1 MTQIGMIIG
10 TSTKYA
16 LKQALLI
23 LVTIYVHGCGVKYG
37 FTGGSIPEG
46 MKTYTV
52 DFFEN
57 TAPIVNPT
65 LSQSFTEA
73 VKERIRSQSSLSQV
87 TNDGDAI
94 FEGRITGYSIAPA
107 AVEAGT
113 DRAALNRLSITVNVK
128 YTNTI
133 NPEDNFEQPFT
144 RFKDFAG
151 SIPAQEDAL
160 IREINQMLTEDI
172 YNRAFA
178 NW

>member
-1 MTQIGMIIG
+1 MIVNTLRWAAFLWVATFIQ
-10 TSTKYA
+10 S
-16 LKQALLI
+16 
-23 LVTIYVHGCGVKYG
+23 CGVKYG
-37 FTGGSIPEG
+37 FSGGSIPEG
-46 MKTYTV
+46 TKTYTV

-73 VKERIRSQSSLSQV
+73 LKERIRSQSSLSQV
-87 TNDGDAI
+87 DANGDAT

-128 YTNTI
+128 YTN
-133 NPEDNFEQPFT
+133 NKKPEDNFEQPFT
-144 RFKDFAG
+144 RFKDFSSAGG
-151 SIPAQEDAL
+151 SIPAQEEAL
-160 IREINQMLTEDI
+160 IRDINQMLTEDI
-172 YNRAFA
+172 FNRAFA

>member
-1 MTQIGMIIG
+1 MT
-10 TSTKYA
+10 TPKKVTY
-16 LKQALLI
+16 LLTLLAI
-23 LVTIYVHGCGVKYG
+23 VSLHGCGIKYG

-52 DFFEN
+52 EFFEN

-65 LSQSFTEA
+65 LSQTFTEA
-73 VKERIRSQSSLSQV
+73 LKERIRSQSSLSQV
-87 TNDGDAI
+87 TNEGDAI

-133 NPEDNFEQPFT
+133 NPEDNFDQPFT
-144 RFKDFAG
+144 RFKDFSSAGG
-151 SIPAQEDAL
+151 SIPAQEEAL
-160 IREINQMLTEDI
+160 IRDINQMLTEDI

>member
-1 MTQIGMIIG
+1 MMTTAKLVKCVM
-10 TSTKYA
+10 T
-16 LKQALLI
+16 LLVI
-23 LVTIYVHGCGVKYG
+23 VAIDGCGVKYG

-52 DFFEN
+52 EFFEN

-65 LSQSFTEA
+65 LSQTFTEA
-73 VKERIRSQSSLSQV
+73 LKERIRSQSSLSQV
-87 TNDGDAI
+87 TNNGDAI

-113 DRAALNRLSITVNVK
+113 DRAALTRLSITVNVK

-133 NPEDNFEQPFT
+133 KPEDNFEQAFT
-144 RFKDFAG
+144 RFKDFSSAGG
-151 SIPAQEDAL
+151 SIPAQEEAL
-160 IREINQMLTEDI
+160 IRDINQMLTEDI

>member
-1 MTQIGMIIG
+1 MMMMANVV
-10 TSTKYA
+10 KYVM
-16 LKQALLI
+16 ALLVI
-23 LVTIYVHGCGVKYG
+23 VSVNGCGIKYG

-52 DFFEN
+52 EFFEN

-65 LSQSFTEA
+65 LSQTFTEA
-73 VKERIRSQSSLSQV
+73 LKERIRSQSSLSQV
-87 TNDGDAI
+87 TNEGDAI

-133 NPEDNFEQPFT
+133 KPEDNFEQPFT
-144 RFKDFAG
+144 RFKDFSSAGG
-151 SIPAQEDAL
+151 SIPAQEEAL
-160 IREINQMLTEDI
+160 IRDINQMLTEDI

>member
-1 MTQIGMIIG
+1 MTMAK
-10 TSTKYA
+10 TSKY
-16 LKQALLI
+16 LL
-23 LVTIYVHGCGVKYG
+23 LLLATVSVHSCGIKYG

-52 DFFEN
+52 EFFEN
-57 TAPIVNPT
+57 TAPIVSPT
-65 LSQSFTEA
+65 LSQTFTEA
-73 VKERIRSQSSLSQV
+73 LKERIRSQSSLSQV
-87 TNDGDAI
+87 TTDGDAI

-133 NPEDNFEQPFT
+133 KPEDNFEQLFT
-144 RFKDFAG
+144 RFKDFSSAGG
-151 SIPAQEDAL
+151 SIPAQEEAL
-160 IREINQMLTEDI
+160 IRDINQMLTEDI

>member
-1 MTQIGMIIG
+1 MVM
-10 TSTKYA
+10 A
-16 LKQALLI
+16 LKRVHLI
-23 LVTIYVHGCGVKYG
+23 LVALIVLTAAACGVRYG

-52 DFFEN
+52 EFFEN

-73 VKERIRSQSSLSQV
+73 LKERIRSQSSLSQV
-87 TNDGDAI
+87 NANGDAI
-94 FEGRITGYSIAPA
+94 FEGRITGYSISPA

-113 DRAALNRLSITVNVK
+113 DRAALNRLSITVQVK
-128 YTNTI
+128 YTN
-133 NPEDNFEQPFT
+133 NVKPEDNFEQSFT

-151 SIPAQEDAL
+151 SVPTQEDQL
-160 IREINQMLTEDI
+160 IRDINQMLTEDI
-172 YNRAFA
+172 FNRAFA

>member
-1 MTQIGMIIG
+1 MKKGKIIG
-10 TSTKYA
+10 Y
-16 LKQALLI
+16 LLVLWAI
-23 LVTIYVHGCGVKYG
+23 LWTHGCGVKYG

-52 DFFEN
+52 EFFEN
-57 TAPIVNPT
+57 TAPIVYPT

-73 VKERIRSQSSLSQV
+73 LKERIRSQSSLSQV

-94 FEGRITGYSIAPA
+94 FEGRITGYSITPA

-113 DRAALNRLSITVNVK
+113 DRAALSRLSITVSVK
-128 YTNTI
+128 YTNNI
-133 NPEDNFEQPFT
+133 KPEDNFEQPFT

-151 SIPAQEDAL
+151 AVSAQEESL
-160 IREINQMLTEDI
+160 IRDINQMLTEDI

>member
-1 MTQIGMIIG
+1 M
-10 TSTKYA
+10 
-16 LKQALLI
+16 LLSI
-23 LVTIYVHGCGVKYG
+23 VVVLFQRCGVSYS

-46 MKTYTV
+46 MNTV
-52 DFFEN
+52 TVHFFEN
-57 TAPIVNPT
+57 NAQIVNPT

-73 VKERIRSQSSLSQV
+73 LKERVRNQSSLSQV
-87 TNDGDAI
+87 DDGGDAI
-94 FEGRITGYSIAPA
+94 FEGRITSYTINPA

-113 DRAALNRLSITVNVK
+113 DRAALNRLSITIQVK

-133 NPEDNFEQPFT
+133 DPDASFDQPFT
-144 RFKDFAG
+144 RFKDFSTAG
-151 SIPAQEDAL
+151 APIQAQEENL

>member
-1 MTQIGMIIG
+1 MMTTAKLVKCVM
-10 TSTKYA
+10 T
-16 LKQALLI
+16 LLVI
-23 LVTIYVHGCGVKYG
+23 VAVDGCGVKYG

-52 DFFEN
+52 EFFEN

-65 LSQSFTEA
+65 LSQTFTEA
-73 VKERIRSQSSLSQV
+73 LKERIRSQSSLSQV
-87 TNDGDAI
+87 TNNGDAI

-113 DRAALNRLSITVNVK
+113 DRAALTRLSITVNAK

-133 NPEDNFEQPFT
+133 KPEDNFEQAFT
-144 RFKDFAG
+144 RFKDFSSAGG
-151 SIPAQEDAL
+151 SIPAQEEAL
-160 IREINQMLTEDI
+160 IRDINQMLTEDI